1 MSNTFWPLLKT
12 NLKIAFDFRG
22 KRQKATM
29 LSLLLVILFAGMAA
43 AALYSFIFIMALSE
57 MGSPIGGVV
66 FAMAGFASLLAL
78 TTTVPKVKTTLF
90 GGNDYDMLASMP
102 IPKKEI
108 LFVKF
113 VSLYLVEFF
122 YTVIIVLPAGIMCF
136 IFDNSI
142 SYLLNTL
149 VMLFLVPVFPLL
161 LACLI
166 GTFIS
171 VIADRSKFGNFVSML
186 FYILFVVVIFIV
198 TMSTSSNVTDGISP
212 MINMFKLFNPTN
224 LLLEINITGINY
236 LVYILVNIVT
246 LIGVICFL
254 TIFYDYIH
262 DLLSTSRTVKKSDKE
277 HEFKINTSSK
287 SLLKIEFKKYFSSKG
302 YLMNTIV
309 GGIMGVVM
317 IGVAVFSLLTD
328 ETMKEILDV
337 FRPYLS
343 FMSLAVI
350 LMIGLSTPAASAISM
365 EGKNMWIIKS
375 SPIDYKKYLQSKI
388 LLSEIV
394 LAPFALVASIIISV
408 LLKDDIIGILSTILS
423 PQLYLL
429 SMNYI
434 SLVLNTRFYKLDW
447 SNEMEV
453 VKQSKCVFFVML
465 IDFVYTSILSAL
477 LIGLS
482 LVINM
487 WVGALVALVFCLS
500 MALISRNVLYK
511 KGPKRIA
518 NIEV

>member
-1 MSNTFWPLLKT
+1 MY
-12 NLKIAFDFRG
+12 
-22 KRQKATM
+22 
-29 LSLLLVILFAGMAA
+29 LFPESTLPAA
-43 AALYSFIFIMALSE
+43 CPSVACFHVYVS
-57 MGSPIGGVV
+57 GGV
-66 FAMAGFASLLAL
+66 
-78 TTTVPKVKTTLF
+78 
-90 GGNDYDMLASMP
+90 
-102 IPKKEI
+102 
-108 LFVKF
+108 
-113 VSLYLVEFF
+113 
-122 YTVIIVLPAGIMCF
+122 
-136 IFDNSI
+136 
-142 SYLLNTL
+142 
-149 VMLFLVPVFPLL
+149 
-161 LACLI
+161 
-166 GTFIS
+166 
-171 VIADRSKFGNFVSML
+171 
-186 FYILFVVVIFIV
+186 
-198 TMSTSSNVTDGISP
+198 
-212 MINMFKLFNPTN
+212 
-224 LLLEINITGINY
+224 
-236 LVYILVNIVT
+236 
-246 LIGVICFL
+246 CFL